1 MQIDHLL
8 THCRLLNA
16 EKGAAEAHCT
26 LQSLKVQD
34 LWKQLDEQK
43 HQSKCQCIHSTSGQ
57 FLTLPQ
63 AEAAFRLQ
71 QEQQASRLAAQ
82 SQQQVQREEADC
94 V

>member
-1 MQIDHLL
+1 MPKRELQKLI
-8 THCRLLNA
+8 A
-16 EKGAAEAHCT
+16 

-43 HQSKCQCIHSTSGQ
+43 HHSKHQCIHSASGW

-63 AEAAFRLQ
+63 AEAAFYFQ
-71 QEQQASRLAAQ
+71 QEQWASCLAAQ
-82 SQQQVQREEADC
+82 AQQQAQREEADH